1 MRLAARAQPIA
12 VGAGVLVLMAAVYAG
27 QHVAVEWAREADE
40 PDHPQATGYFTEQRI
55 ATILEVADAQAGTS
69 GTAYAV
75 QLSNDGSASVS
86 VCFPG
91 AGGLLSYDID
101 AEGEAVAAGGGADC
115 VGGFDATQLGAAPM
129 LAALRKAV
137 DTEYDGPV
145 SAAYHAQGGL
155 TPVVEI
161 SPANQP
167 VQRFTLGGERVGKI
181 VDVAD
186 PVDVRLALD
195 AVVTGSGVVDLQS
208 VCLDL
213 LEPQVAIT
221 GQPAGAQDNAATV
234 SAWRFTNFVQRMP
247 SVTARGGAPFRAT
260 ELDLAAILG
269 RAAQVE
275 TLFES
280 TPRAKKICV
289 ESGPAAPLVRYELM
303 NGMRATAHQV
313 WTTLDGVVVAQE

>member
-1 MRLAARAQPIA
+1 MKLAARTQPIA

-27 QHVAVEWAREADE
+27 QHVAVKWAREADE
-40 PDHPQATGYFTEQRI
+40 PDYPQATAYFTAERI
-55 ATILEVADAQAGTS
+55 AALLEVADEQAGTS

-75 QLSNDGSASVS
+75 KLSNDGSATVS

-91 AGGLLSYDID
+91 AGGLLSYDIGSD
-101 AEGEAVAAGGGADC
+101 GKAVATDGGADC
-115 VGGFDATQLGAAPM
+115 IGGFDATQLGAEPM
-129 LAALRKAV
+129 LAALQKAV
-137 DTEYDGPV
+137 DAEYDEPI

-161 SPANQP
+161 SPADQP

-181 VDVAD
+181 VDVSD

-195 AVVTGSGVVDLQS
+195 AVVAGSGVVDLQS

-213 LEPQVAIT
+213 LEPQVVIT

-247 SVTARGGAPFRAT
+247 SVTARGGAPFGAD
-260 ELDLAAILG
+260 ELDLAAILH
-269 RAAQVE
+269 RAPQVE

-289 ESGPAAPLVRYELM
+289 ESGAAAPLVRYELM
-303 NGMRATAHQV
+303 NGMRTTAHQV
-313 WTTLDGVVVAQE
+313 WTTLDGEVVAQE